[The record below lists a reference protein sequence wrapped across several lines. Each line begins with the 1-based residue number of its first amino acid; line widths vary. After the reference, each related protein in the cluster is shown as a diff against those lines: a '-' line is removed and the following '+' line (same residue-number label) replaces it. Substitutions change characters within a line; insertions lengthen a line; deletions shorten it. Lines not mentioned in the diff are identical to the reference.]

1 MKPSRIPRA
10 AREGTRV
17 LFALAR
23 ERLETG
29 VVFNPMGR
37 AFRADPY
44 ALYRRL
50 RERDPIHRSRAAFGW
65 VLSRHADILEV
76 LRDDRFS
83 ADDRNFERY
92 PQLRAEAIRNG
103 LADPDEEDTP
113 VMLRSDPPD
122 HTRLRG
128 LVSKAFTSRAVE
140 KLKPRIDAIA
150 DELLDELASRG
161 EFDVIADFAVP
172 LPVTVI
178 AEMLGIPAEDRAT
191 FKRWSDILV
200 GFLDPLASPGPEIL
214 RATADELFEYV
225 SRIADARRAKPTDD
239 LLSALVL
246 AEQEGDRLSE
256 DELHGTVALLLA
268 AGNETTTNLIGNGLL
283 ALLRHPDELSRL
295 RADPEL
301 IDSAVEELLRYDS
314 PVQFTARIALEDLDF
329 HGRRFRKGQNAI
341 LALGA
346 ANRDP
351 DVFADPERLD
361 VGRRENPH
369 ISFSQGA
376 HFCLGA
382 QLARLEGQIAFA
394 ALLKR
399 FPSLRLGDERL
410 CWRKLT
416 FLRGLAELPVR
427 V

>member
-1 MKPSRIPRA
+1 MSRR
-10 AREGTRV
+10 
-17 LFALAR
+17 
-23 ERLETG
+23 
-29 VVFNPMGR
+29 
-37 AFRADPY
+37 FRADPY
-44 ALYRRL
+44 AVYRRL
-50 RERDPIHRSRAAFGW
+50 RERDPIHRSRAAAGW

-76 LRDDRFS
+76 LRDERFS

-92 PQLRAEAIRNG
+92 PEMRARAIRDG
-103 LADPDEEDTP
+103 LADPDRQETP

-128 LVSKAFTSRAVE
+128 LVSKAFTPRAVE
-140 KLKPRIDAIA
+140 KLRPRIEAIA
-150 DELLDELASRG
+150 EELLDGLASRG
-161 EFDVIADFAVP
+161 AFDVIEDFAVP

-178 AEMLGIPAEDRAT
+178 AEMLGIPTADRAT

-200 GFLDPLASPGPEIL
+200 GFLDPIASPGPEIL

-225 SRIADARRAKPTDD
+225 SRIAEERRAKPADD

-283 ALLRHPDELSRL
+283 ALLRHPGELARL
-295 RADPEL
+295 RAAPEL
-301 IDSAVEELLRYDS
+301 VDAAVEELLRYDS

-329 HGRRFRKGQNAI
+329 HGRPFRRGQNAI

-351 DVFADPERLD
+351 AVFEEPDRLD
-361 VGRRENPH
+361 VGRTDNAH

-382 QLARLEGQIAFA
+382 QLARLEGRIAFA
-394 ALLKR
+394 ALLAR
-399 FPSLRLGDERL
+399 FPNLRLGAGHLR
-410 CWRKLT
+410 WRRFT
-416 FLRGLAELPVR
+416 FLRGLAALPVR
-427 V
+427 T